1 MNGLLNKALRKVF
14 SICWRCGSRFYIF
27 LRRLVKTLPA
37 PQQGSTAGKKAVYL
51 TFDDGPLP
59 QTAALLDTLKRYGA
73 HATFFVSGGSAPD
86 LIGRM
91 AREGHCV
98 GNHTFSHKYREIY
111 AGEDA
116 FFKDAAEMDA
126 VICSQT
132 GAPSRFLRFP
142 GGSGNTVSRFNP
154 GIMTRLTDELKARGI
169 VWADWNVDSGDKAPI
184 TAPAI
189 YRNVCRGILR
199 EECPV
204 VLQHMDVPNS
214 MATVERIL
222 IWGQKNGC
230 VFLPMTEEMPIPREE
245 LRN

>member
-132 GAPSRFLRFP
+132 GAPSRLASRAVREPAANHREITVTVDASAIMNRTIRISQRIASQFILLPPFL
-142 GGSGNTVSRFNP
+142 
-154 GIMTRLTDELKARGI
+154 
-169 VWADWNVDSGDKAPI
+169 
-184 TAPAI
+184 
-189 YRNVCRGILR
+189 
-199 EECPV
+199 
-204 VLQHMDVPNS
+204 
-214 MATVERIL
+214 
-222 IWGQKNGC
+222 
-230 VFLPMTEEMPIPREE
+230 FLGVY
-245 LRN
+245 L